1 MPGGAGSP
9 LAGGAVAGCEADP
22 RRVKGGR
29 FPYGRAELVKELPA
43 LLVSLFRRG
52 DVPGEAGGVNTRGG
66 AGAGGAPRNGS
77 IALLWYLRTPP
88 VTVIVCV
95 SVIAV
100 VL

>member
-52 DVPGEAGGVNTRGG
+52 DVPGEAGGGKNPRRSGGGGGTKKWFHSAALVSENT
-66 AGAGGAPRNGS
+66 ACNS
-77 IALLWYLRTPP
+77 HSM
-88 VTVIVCV
+88 C
-95 SVIAV
+95 
-100 VL
+100 